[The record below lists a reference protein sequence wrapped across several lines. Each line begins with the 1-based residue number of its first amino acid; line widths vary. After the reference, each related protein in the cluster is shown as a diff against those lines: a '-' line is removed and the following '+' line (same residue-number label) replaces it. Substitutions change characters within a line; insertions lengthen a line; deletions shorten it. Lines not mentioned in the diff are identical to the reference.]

1 VQDGDEPDA
10 AELLAVGRIPPL
22 ISPPEDPVYRSL
34 HVRGHDRSRDVEMT
48 GQYVLLLV
56 AGLLGIIVAGVAI
69 GCDTIGGWLWVVA
82 GGALIVLGAAAM
94 LAVASPNV
102 PGNVPSRS
110 SRIVGHVLPCDHLSK
125 RSGTSR
131 RPSACCSSA

>member
-1 VQDGDEPDA
+1 
-10 AELLAVGRIPPL
+10 
-22 ISPPEDPVYRSL
+22 
-34 HVRGHDRSRDVEMT
+34 MT

-56 AGLLGIIVAGVAI
+56 AGLLGIIVAGVTI